1 MSHSAD
7 ALVRFGRK
15 SVARQSF
22 LSNSVVRTYCI
33 FVLVEQM
40 SALSVGELF
49 WPKEKVIRLRNGV
62 VSKPD
67 IAVAVVCRKPF
78 SENQSMSDVFIVCRL
93 RIVKDAG
100 PPEFLGELFGTALVF
115 PAYGNGGG
123 ADVGAVLERYDL

>member
-1 MSHSAD
+1 
-7 ALVRFGRK
+7 
-15 SVARQSF
+15 
-22 LSNSVVRTYCI
+22 
-33 FVLVEQM
+33 M

-78 SENQSMSDVFIVCRL
+78 FENQSMSDAFIVCRL